1 MRTAAAAPASV
12 ATRPIAIGPTLTRTA
27 VVLGGGA
34 LVLGVVMVLAVAI
47 GSVGVGIGDTIAILG
62 HRLIGLP
69 AHATWALSTEQI
81 IFDVRLP
88 RVLTAM
94 LVGGGL
100 ALAGTV
106 FQALLRNPMADPYII
121 GTAAGASL
129 GAIAGLMAPLL
140 LPALAIG
147 AGSSWLGLGIVQVM
161 AFAGG
166 LATVLL
172 VYAVSRSNGRV
183 PVVTLLLTGYAV
195 SSVLAAGVALLMF
208 LSGQRLNAIFS
219 WLMGS
224 LAAAEWTRLA
234 FAVPLLAVGIVL
246 LMVRWR
252 GLNLLLLGDGP
263 AAHLGLDVERE
274 KLTLTMLATL
284 ATSTVVAISGTIGFV
299 GLVVP
304 HVLRLAIGPDHR
316 LLLPASVLYGA
327 SLLALAD
334 LGARLAGG
342 IPVGIVTA
350 LIGAPFFIW
359 LLRRSRLVRPVVT
372 P

>member
-1 MRTAAAAPASV
+1 MRATATAPA
-12 ATRPIAIGPTLTRTA
+12 ATRPISIGPSLTRVT

-34 LVLGVVMVLAVAI
+34 ILLLSAMVVAVAI
-47 GSVGVGIGDTIAILG
+47 GSVGVGLGDTVAILG
-62 HRLIGLP
+62 HRLLGLP
-69 AHATWALSTEQI
+69 LARTIAAGAESI

-100 ALAGTV
+100 AVAGTV

-129 GAIAGLMAPLL
+129 GAIAGLMAPILV
-140 LPALAIG
+140 PALAIG
-147 AGSSWLGLGIVQVM
+147 VGSSWLGLGLVQVL
-161 AFAGG
+161 AFGGG

-172 VYAVSRSNGRV
+172 VYAVSRANGRV

-208 LSGQRLNAIFS
+208 FSGQHLGAIFG

-224 LAAAEWTRLA
+224 LAAAKWVNLA
-234 FAVPLLAVGIVL
+234 FAAPLLVISSAL
-246 LMVRWR
+246 LIVRWR

-263 AAHLGLDVERE
+263 AAHLGIDVERE
-274 KLTLTMLATL
+274 KLVLTMLATL

-327 SLLALAD
+327 TLLAFAD

-359 LLRRSRLVRPVVT
+359 LLRRSRTVRVVVT

>member
-1 MRTAAAAPASV
+1 MRATATAPAT
-12 ATRPIAIGPTLTRTA
+12 TRPIAIGPSLTRTA
-27 VVLGGGA
+27 VVLGAGA
-34 LVLGVVMVLAVAI
+34 ILLLTVLVVAVAV
-47 GSVGVGIGDTIAILG
+47 GSVSVGIGETVAILG
-62 HRLIGLP
+62 HRLLGLP
-69 AHATWALSTEQI
+69 LAHTWAPWMEQV

-100 ALAGTV
+100 AMAGTV

-129 GAIAGLMAPLL
+129 GAIAGLMAPIL

-147 AGSSWLGLGIVQVM
+147 VGSSWLGLGLVQVL

-166 LATVLL
+166 LGTVLL
-172 VYAVSRSNGRV
+172 VYAVSRANGRV

-208 LSGQRLNAIFS
+208 FSGQHLGAIFG

-224 LAAAEWTRLA
+224 LAAAKWINLA
-234 FAVPLLAVGIVL
+234 FAAPLLALSAAVL
-246 LMVRWR
+246 IVRWR

-263 AAHLGLDVERE
+263 AAHLGVDVERE
-274 KLTLTMLATL
+274 KLVLTMLATL

-316 LLLPASVLYGA
+316 LLLPAGVLYGA
-327 SLLALAD
+327 TLLALAD

-359 LLRRSRLVRPVVT
+359 LLRRSRMTRPVVS